1 MCNFFID
8 LPAKNSALMCSLQS
22 NAIICP
28 TLCSCLGCASVAVSR
43 LMSLSLYSLSPD
55 LGIRNQPHAGSW
67 FVTLKEK
74 ANSNH
79 RQEGLLPL
87 EGTGSARG
95 VRWCLTSTVVTVL
108 DTMLSCRWL
117 FLAAL
122 AWWLFPCLLS
132 KGSSRLTLSACS
144 CVGVG

>member
-1 MCNFFID
+1 
-8 LPAKNSALMCSLQS
+8 MCSLQN

-43 LMSLSLYSLSPD
+43 LMSLSLYSLSPE

-67 FVTLKEK
+67 FVTLVGK

-87 EGTGSARG
+87 EGTGSARV
-95 VRWCLTSTVVTVL
+95 VRWCLTSTVVTAL
-108 DTMLSCRWL
+108 DN
-117 FLAAL
+117 
-122 AWWLFPCLLS
+122 
-132 KGSSRLTLSACS
+132 
-144 CVGVG
+144 VVV